1 MLERVL
7 RGGLVI
13 DGRGGPGECL
23 DVGLSGGRIAAIAP
37 NLPVG
42 GAQVIDVTGRV
53 VAPAFIDAHC
63 HSDLGIFADPTLLMK
78 TAQGVGCEVFGQDG
92 VSAAPVRPQDVARV
106 RQALAGLDGDPPE
119 LVWDWRT
126 VSDYLGRLERHPRSL
141 DCCYLVPHGQ
151 LRREV
156 CGDEDRFMTD
166 AELERFQ
173 AVTREA
179 LEHGAVGASTGLI
192 YPPCCFADTREL
204 LALGEVLAR
213 FGRPLVAHLRSEG
226 DQLIE
231 AVEEFLDVGRQ
242 TGCPLHFSHIK
253 VAGKRNW
260 LKLDAMLD
268 AIEEARTNG
277 LTITGDQYP
286 YTAGSTM
293 MGALLPPWVHEGG
306 APAAVERLGDPAQRA
321 RMRAEML
328 HDGVNAWEN
337 FWAWSG
343 PEGVVISDLP
353 SGRHPEWVGRDVGDV
368 AAAIGMDAL
377 EFTLDLLRDEAL
389 RVGMISHNQNAE
401 VVARFWAREWVGGC
415 TDGLLGGKPHPR
427 TYGAFARMIAW
438 LTRERG
444 ITTLPQAIRKMAAVP
459 ARAFGLR
466 DLGTLE
472 PGKRANIVVFDASLI
487 ADRSTW
493 AEPRQYP
500 IGIDLVLNGGEV
512 VVDGGPPVR
521 ATEARPGVVHRA
533 G

>member
-1 MLERVL
+1 MFDLVL
-7 RGGLVI
+7 RGGMVV
-13 DGRGGPGECL
+13 DGRGGPGERL
-23 DVGLSGGRIAAIAP
+23 DLGIVGDRVAALAP
-37 NLPVG
+37 DLAG
-42 GAQVIDVTGRV
+42 DRTLDVTGRV

-63 HSDLGIFADPTLLMK
+63 HSDLGIFGDPTLLMK

-92 VSAAPVRPQDVARV
+92 VSAAPVRPQDIQRV
-106 RQALAGLDGDPPE
+106 RQALAGLDGDPPD

-126 VSDYLGRLERHPRSL
+126 VADYLGRLERHPRSL

-156 CGDEDRFMTD
+156 CGDENRYMTD
-166 AELERFQ
+166 AELDRFKG
-173 AVTREA
+173 VTAEA
-179 LEHGAVGASTGLI
+179 LQQGAVGASTGLI

-204 LALGEVLAR
+204 MALGEVLAR
-213 FGRPLVAHLRSEG
+213 YQRPLVAHLRSEG
-226 DQLIE
+226 DQLLE
-231 AVEEFLDVGRQ
+231 AVSEFLEVGRQ

-260 LKLDAMLD
+260 LKLDEMLD
-268 AIEEARTNG
+268 AIEGARGDG

-306 APAAVERLGDPAQRA
+306 APAAVERLKNPSLRT
-321 RMRAEML
+321 RIREEML
-328 HDGVNAWEN
+328 HDGVNTWEN

-343 PEGVVISDLP
+343 AEGVVISDLP
-353 SGRHPEWVGRDVGDV
+353 SERHPEWVGRDVGDV
-368 AAAIGMDAL
+368 AASLGEDAL
-377 EFTLDLLRDEAL
+377 EFTLDLLRDENL

-401 VVARFWAREWVGGC
+401 VVARFWARDWVAGC

-427 TYGAFARMIAW
+427 TYGAFARMLSW
-438 LTRERG
+438 LTRERR
-444 ITTLPQAIRKMAAVP
+444 ITTLPQAIHKMAAVP
-459 ARAFGLR
+459 ARAFGLK

-472 PGKRANIVVFDASLI
+472 PGKRANLVVFDADTV

-493 AEPRQYP
+493 ASPRQYP
-500 IGIDLVLNGGEV
+500 VGIDFVVNGGQV
-512 VVDGGPPVR
+512 VVSARPAVH